1 MGEGH
6 PATAIDYIG
15 FHSLIAGR
23 CFPVFAKVCDIYLAP
38 RYCVAQ
44 FWLIKEPDSTL
55 WTVSLELRIGRMH
68 HNNDFSWGVNGA
80 ALILPLV
87 VVTLLL
93 FDVTCV
99 PPMLK
104 LVGLRTASLRT
115 HLSPL
120 QSLVITK
127 YASLSLSISD

>member
-1 MGEGH
+1 MYF
-6 PATAIDYIG
+6 AISTKLVG
-15 FHSLIAGR
+15 F
-23 CFPVFAKVCDIYLAP
+23 LAP
-38 RYCVAQ
+38 RYCAAQ
-44 FWLIKEPDSTL
+44 FWLIGEPDSTL
-55 WTVSLELRIGRMH
+55 WEVSLELRIGRMH
-68 HNNDFSWGVNGA
+68 HNNDFSRGVNGA

-87 VVTLLL
+87 VVTRLP

-115 HLSPL
+115 HLSLL
-120 QSLVITK
+120 QYLVITK